1 MIPIFKKNANITT
14 IDGRK
19 EENVLFNGA
28 LNTIYLWLYGV
39 GHMVKDHSESKRAA
53 ATKWATLLD

>member
-1 MIPIFKKNANITT
+1 MFKKNANIIT

-19 EENVLFNGA
+19 EFFFLFNDA

-39 GHMVKDHSESKRAA
+39 GHMVKDHSESKPAA
-53 ATKWATLLD
+53 ATKLATLLD